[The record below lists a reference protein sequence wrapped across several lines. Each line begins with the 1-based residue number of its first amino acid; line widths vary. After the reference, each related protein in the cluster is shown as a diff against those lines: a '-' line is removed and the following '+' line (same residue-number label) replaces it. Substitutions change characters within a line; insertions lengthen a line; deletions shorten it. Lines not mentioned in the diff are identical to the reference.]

1 MPVTRTEIADHV
13 RAAFALGP
21 ATRQTLVDAAAG
33 SHARPEVL
41 GVLRR
46 LPDHRYQEL
55 RHLWGDLPE
64 MPVDHDDDVSPL

>member
-13 RAAFALGP
+13 RGAFALGP
-21 ATRQTLVDAAAG
+21 ATRQTVIDAAAG
-33 SHARPEVL
+33 SHARPEVIR
-41 GVLRR
+41 VLRR

-64 MPVDHDDDVSPL
+64 MPVDHDDVSPR

>member
-1 MPVTRTEIADHV
+1 MPVTRSEIADHV

-21 ATRQTLVDAAAG
+21 ATRQALVDAAAG

-41 GVLRR
+41 GILRR

-55 RHLWGDLPE
+55 RHLWGDLSE
-64 MPVDHDDDVSPL
+64 MPIDHDDASQP